1 MYLCRSSQYGVNPYL
16 SHLRMLCQFITLFQ
30 NHEAHQTELVLIQI
44 GKQMG
49 FLLCL
54 YMMQDRS
61 IENVG
66 EVKQSKI

>member
-1 MYLCRSSQYGVNPYL
+1 MKR
-16 SHLRMLCQFITLFQ
+16 TK
-30 NHEAHQTELVLIQI
+30 AHQTELVLIQI

>member
-1 MYLCRSSQYGVNPYL
+1 
-16 SHLRMLCQFITLFQ
+16 MLCQFITLFQ
-30 NHEAHQTELVLIQI
+30 NHEDYDIMKRTKAHQTELVLIQI